1 MPAAHRPRR
10 SGAPTAPDPLD
21 AALSAA
27 FVLPWKGRNPDV
39 AALREKR
46 ERNDFEMALQRRIVK
61 ERLQALLQAA
71 EAFREQQ
78 ARRDRLVPPLVDQLT
93 RDLEQ
98 MQGAPFDQLRD
109 QLQIRRRM
117 LDTAIQAAVA
127 MFHVRRGRWQPAQIM
142 LRRAL
147 PRLRLFEPAWR
158 GVDVRRLVSELERCS
173 ASLERLG
180 PDRIAELSS
189 GPFPRIRF

>member
-1 MPAAHRPRR
+1 MPDSEPSPAIPEQVREGLELFNRGEFFECHEVLELAWRAEP
-10 SGAPTAPDPLD
+10 GPDRTLY
-21 AALSAA
+21 
-27 FVLPWKGRNPDV
+27 
-39 AALREKR
+39 
-46 ERNDFEMALQRRIVK
+46 
-61 ERLQALLQAA
+61 
-71 EAFREQQ
+71 
-78 ARRDRLVPPLVDQLT
+78 
-93 RDLEQ
+93 
-98 MQGAPFDQLRD
+98 QGV
-109 QLQIRRRM
+109 
-117 LDTAIQAAVA
+117 IQAAVA